1 MFYSYPLSTFQEFD
15 VSEEPSCWY
24 WNQCNLLNFTFQKST
39 RFVWFLTLWWKVG
52 ITLDCFPF
60 SISAEVLNSD
70 LSSAPPWVLEK
81 NSQFEGT
88 IRYLGFLSEG
98 LTLWSWCCS
107 YQQNLILPGYTMHY
121 LQQHRSKTR
130 NLAGFPCTEMGS
142 VIAGMQESQSRR
154 GTARIAV

>member
-1 MFYSYPLSTFQEFD
+1 MLR
-15 VSEEPSCWY
+15 Y

-52 ITLDCFPF
+52 ITLDCFPC

-81 NSQFEGT
+81 DSHFEGT
-88 IRYLGFLSEG
+88 MKYFGFPLWRPDPLKLVLPLSAEFDPCR
-98 LTLWSWCCS
+98 LYHALFTARLEV
-107 YQQNLILPGYTMHY
+107 
-121 LQQHRSKTR
+121 QQHRSKNR
-130 NLAGFPCTEMGS
+130 NLAGFSCTEMGS